1 MRWGLRINM
10 QIKNPIIKI
19 IFWVFLLLW
28 SIAVLYPLIW
38 TLLDALK
45 TNKQFMLHSPWSLP
59 TAPLIWENFSYVWT
73 KYHFGTYFINSIVV
87 TAGSTLLGLIL
98 AAMTAYVLARY
109 PFKGSNTLFT
119 IYIGSLMVPIAL
131 AVIPLYFLINS
142 MHLLN
147 TSLSVILVY
156 AALSL
161 PFGIF
166 VLSGFYKSLPRDLE
180 EAAVIDGTS
189 HFGTFFRV
197 MLPLSQPGLIAVA
210 ITNVLGNWN
219 EFFFGLILLNDPK
232 HYTIP
237 IALNVMQTEFQYRT
251 EWGPMFASL
260 LIASIPVLIFYMI
273 FQRQIADGITA
284 GSVK

>member
-1 MRWGLRINM
+1 MNIR
-10 QIKNPIIKI
+10 NPIAKMI
-19 IFWVFLLLW
+19 IWIILLIW

-38 TLLDALK
+38 TLLDSLK
-45 TNKQFMLHSPWSLP
+45 DNKQFMLNPPWSLP
-59 TAPLIWENFSYVWT
+59 SAPLIWSNFSYVWT
-73 KYHFGTYFINSIVV
+73 KYHFGTYFINSVIV

-109 PFKGSNTLFT
+109 PFKGSNALYM

-166 VLSGFYKSLPRDLE
+166 VLSGFFKSLPKDLE
-180 EAAVIDGTS
+180 EASVIDGNT

-210 ITNVLGNWN
+210 ITNVLANWN
-219 EFFFGLILLNDPK
+219 EFFFGLILLNDSE

-251 EWGPMFASL
+251 EWGPLFASL
-260 LIASIPVLIFYMI
+260 LIASVPVLIFYMI
-273 FQRQIADGITA
+273 FQRQIANGITA
-284 GSVK
+284 GAVK

>member
-1 MRWGLRINM
+1 MKMN
-10 QIKNPIIKI
+10 IKNPIAKI
-19 IFWVFLLLW
+19 IVWVILLIW

-45 TNKQFMLHSPWSLP
+45 TNKEFMLHAPWSLP
-59 TAPLIWENFSYVWT
+59 TPPLIWSNFSYVWT
-73 KYHFGTYFINSIVV
+73 KYHFGTYFINSVIV
-87 TAGSTLLGLIL
+87 TAGSTLLGLLL

-109 PFKGSNTLFT
+109 PFKGSNALYSV
-119 IYIGSLMVPIAL
+119 YIGSLLVPIAL

-166 VLSGFYKSLPRDLE
+166 VLFGFFKSLPKELE
-180 EAAVIDGTS
+180 EASVIDGTS
-189 HFGTFFRV
+189 YFGTFFRV

-210 ITNVLGNWN
+210 ITNVLTNWN
-219 EFFFGLILLNDPK
+219 EFFFGLILLSDPGQ
-232 HYTIP
+232 YTIP
-237 IALNVMQTEFQYRT
+237 IALNVMQAEFQYRT
-251 EWGPMFASL
+251 EWGPLFASL
-260 LIASIPVLIFYMI
+260 LIASLPVLIFYMI
-273 FQRQIADGITA
+273 FQRQISGGITA
-284 GSVK
+284 GAVK

>member
-1 MRWGLRINM
+1 MNM
-10 QIKNPIIKI
+10 NIKNPIIKI
-19 IFWVFLLLW
+19 IIWIIFLVW

-38 TLLDALK
+38 TLLDSLK
-45 TNKQFMLHSPWSLP
+45 TNKQFMLHAPWSLP
-59 TAPLIWENFSYVWT
+59 TAPLIWSNFSYVWT
-73 KYHFGTYFINSIVV
+73 KYHFGSYFINSVVV

-109 PFKGSNTLFT
+109 PFKGSNGLYM

-166 VLSGFYKSLPRDLE
+166 VLSGFFKSLPKDLE
-180 EAAVIDGTS
+180 EASVIDGS
-189 HFGTFFRV
+189 SLFGTFFRV
-197 MLPLSQPGLIAVA
+197 MLPLAQPGLIAVA
-210 ITNVLGNWN
+210 ITNVLANWN
-219 EFFFGLILLNDPK
+219 EFFFGLILLNDPER
-232 HYTIP
+232 YTIP

-251 EWGPMFASL
+251 EWGPLFASL
-260 LIASIPVLIFYMI
+260 LIASVPVLIFYMI
-273 FQRQIADGITA
+273 FQRQIASGITA
-284 GSVK
+284 GAVK

>member
-1 MRWGLRINM
+1 MN
-10 QIKNPIIKI
+10 IKNPIAKI
-19 IFWVFLLLW
+19 IVWVILLIW
-28 SIAVLYPLIW
+28 SIAVLYPIIW

-45 TNKQFMLHSPWSLP
+45 TNKEFMLHAPWSLP
-59 TAPLIWENFSYVWT
+59 TPPLIWSNFSYVWT
-73 KYHFGTYFINSIVV
+73 KYHFGTYFINSVIV
-87 TAGSTLLGLIL
+87 TAGSTLLGLLL

-109 PFKGSNTLFT
+109 PFKGSNALYSV
-119 IYIGSLMVPIAL
+119 YIGSLLVPIAL

-166 VLSGFYKSLPRDLE
+166 VLFGFFKSLPKELE
-180 EAAVIDGTS
+180 EASVIDGTS
-189 HFGTFFRV
+189 YFGTFFRV

-210 ITNVLGNWN
+210 ISNVLANWN
-219 EFFFGLILLNDPK
+219 EFFFGLILLNDPE

-237 IALNVMQTEFQYRT
+237 IALNIMQSEFQYRT
-251 EWGPMFASL
+251 EWGPLFASL
-260 LIASIPVLIFYMI
+260 LIASVPVLIFYII
-273 FQRQIADGITA
+273 FQRQISSGITA